1 MNIPICMFMNNLFG
15 VVLIIMNIPIC
26 MLMNNLFGV
35 Q

>member
-26 MLMNNLFGV
+26 MFMQVGIKT
-35 Q
+35 